1 MTPAFSSGNLGR
13 RWGRKKAIKQQTTT
27 PAATRRR
34 KGDFNAD
41 SVNQTLT
48 IWVRPQ
54 GCYHTHERRES
65 RGATRVL
72 GEIDVKRFACGA
84 RALCLMPACLI
95 LACFAASA
103 PVRAQN
109 QAADDLKGKIFD
121 ARMAKQTFAGAL
133 KFCNEL
139 DGKHF
144 YFQAR
149 DRVLDLEEFHRSLE
163 NLAKQQVFNPEKHR
177 PWTEQDAAERWDQV
191 QKQAASD
198 QANCQLVASLPA
210 LEKQLD
216 DLEKNPPAPEKK
228 N

>member
-1 MTPAFSSGNLGR
+1 MT
-13 RWGRKKAIKQQTTT
+13 
-27 PAATRRR
+27 
-34 KGDFNAD
+34 
-41 SVNQTLT
+41 
-48 IWVRPQ
+48 
-54 GCYHTHERRES
+54 
-65 RGATRVL
+65 
-72 GEIDVKRFACGA
+72 
-84 RALCLMPACLI
+84 ACLI
-95 LACFAASA
+95 LACLIPSA
-103 PVRAQN
+103 PARAQN
-109 QAADDLKGKIFD
+109 QAVDDLKGKIFD
-121 ARMAKQTFAGAL
+121 ARMAKQTFAGGL

-149 DRVLDLEEFHRSLE
+149 DRVLDLEEYHRSLE

-216 DLEKNPPAPEKK
+216 ELEKNPRRPRRKTDPAAPASRASARYTCGCCSRAFSATRKRTISCRRQG
-228 N
+228 NTRCHP

>member
-1 MTPAFSSGNLGR
+1 
-13 RWGRKKAIKQQTTT
+13 
-27 PAATRRR
+27 
-34 KGDFNAD
+34 
-41 SVNQTLT
+41 
-48 IWVRPQ
+48 
-54 GCYHTHERRES
+54 
-65 RGATRVL
+65 
-72 GEIDVKRFACGA
+72 VKRFACGA
-84 RALCLMPACLI
+84 MARCLTPACLI
-95 LACFAASA
+95 LACLAASA
-103 PVRAQN
+103 PARAQN
-109 QAADDLKGKIFD
+109 QAVDDLKGKIFD
-121 ARMAKQTFAGAL
+121 AHMAQQTFAGGL

-149 DRVLDLEEFHRSLE
+149 DRVLDLEEYHRSLD

-177 PWTEQDAAERWDQV
+177 PWTDQDAAERWDQV

-216 DLEKNPPAPEKK
+216 DLEKTSPAPEKK

>member
-1 MTPAFSSGNLGR
+1 M
-13 RWGRKKAIKQQTTT
+13 
-27 PAATRRR
+27 
-34 KGDFNAD
+34 
-41 SVNQTLT
+41 
-48 IWVRPQ
+48 
-54 GCYHTHERRES
+54 
-65 RGATRVL
+65 
-72 GEIDVKRFACGA
+72 KRFACSA
-84 RALCLMPACLI
+84 MALCLMPACLI
-95 LACFAASA
+95 LACLAASA

-109 QAADDLKGKIFD
+109 QAVDDLKGKIFD
-121 ARMAKQTFAGAL
+121 ARMAKQTFAGGL

-149 DRVLDLEEFHRSLE
+149 DRVLDLEEYHRSLE

-191 QKQAASD
+191 QKQAVSD

-216 DLEKNPPAPEKK
+216 ELEKNPPAPEKK

>member
-1 MTPAFSSGNLGR
+1 
-13 RWGRKKAIKQQTTT
+13 
-27 PAATRRR
+27 
-34 KGDFNAD
+34 
-41 SVNQTLT
+41 
-48 IWVRPQ
+48 
-54 GCYHTHERRES
+54 
-65 RGATRVL
+65 
-72 GEIDVKRFACGA
+72 VKRFICGA
-84 RALCLMPACLI
+84 MARCLMPACLI
-95 LACFAASA
+95 LACLAPSA

-109 QAADDLKGKIFD
+109 QAQNQAVDDLKGKIFD
-121 ARMAKQTFAGAL
+121 ARMAKQIFAGGL

-149 DRVLDLEEFHRSLE
+149 DRVLDLEEYHRSLE

-177 PWTEQDAAERWDQV
+177 PWTEQDATERWEQV
-191 QKQAASD
+191 QKQAVSD

-216 DLEKNPPAPEKK
+216 ELEKTSPAPEKK

>member
-1 MTPAFSSGNLGR
+1 
-13 RWGRKKAIKQQTTT
+13 
-27 PAATRRR
+27 
-34 KGDFNAD
+34 
-41 SVNQTLT
+41 VN
-48 IWVRPQ
+48 
-54 GCYHTHERRES
+54 GFA
-65 RGATRVL
+65 RGA
-72 GEIDVKRFACGA
+72 I
-84 RALCLMPACLI
+84 ALIPACLI
-95 LACFAASA
+95 VACLIPSD

-109 QAADDLKGKIFD
+109 PAVDDLKGKIFD
-121 ARMAKQTFAGAL
+121 ARMAKQTFAAGL

-149 DRVLDLEEFHRSLE
+149 DRVLDLEEYHRSLD

-191 QKQAASD
+191 KKQAASD
-198 QANCQLVASLPA
+198 QTNCQLVASLPT

-216 DLEKNPPAPEKK
+216 ELENKSQTPEKK